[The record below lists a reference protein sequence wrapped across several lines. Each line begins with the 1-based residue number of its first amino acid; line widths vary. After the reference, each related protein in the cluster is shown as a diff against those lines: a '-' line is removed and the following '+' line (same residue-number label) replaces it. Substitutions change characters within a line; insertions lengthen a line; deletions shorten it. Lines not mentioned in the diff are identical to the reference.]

1 VEISMLLRPAV
12 LIPVIVL
19 TTAVAVARDD
29 ATPNASDAPIH
40 IAAEPSSNA
49 QRSACTPDV
58 LHMCRQFIPDINEI
72 VACLKMQRSNLS
84 PACRAV
90 FH

>member
-1 VEISMLLRPAV
+1 MLLRSAV

-19 TTAVAVARDD
+19 TAAVAVARDD
-29 ATPNASDAPIH
+29 ATPNTSDTSIHVATESASDT
-40 IAAEPSSNA
+40 
-49 QRSACTPDV
+49 QRSACTTDV
-58 LHMCRQFIPDINEI
+58 VRLCRQFIPDVNGI
-72 VACLKMQRSNLS
+72 VACLKLQRSSLS

>member
-1 VEISMLLRPAV
+1 MLLRPAV

-19 TTAVAVARDD
+19 TTAVAGARDD
-29 ATPNASDAPIH
+29 ATPNTSDAPIH
-40 IAAEPSSNA
+40 IATESSSDA

-58 LHMCRQFIPDINEI
+58 FRLCRQFIPDIDGI
-72 VACLKMQRSNLS
+72 VACLKLQRSNLS

>member
-1 VEISMLLRPAV
+1 MLLRSAV

-19 TTAVAVARDD
+19 TTAVAAARDD
-29 ATPNASDAPIH
+29 ATPNPSDAPIH
-40 IAAEPSSNA
+40 VATESSSDA

-58 LHMCRQFIPDINEI
+58 FRLCWQVIPDINEI
-72 VACLKMQRSNLS
+72 VACLKLRRSNLS

>member
-1 VEISMLLRPAV
+1 MMLRPAV
-12 LIPVIVL
+12 LIPVIML

-29 ATPNASDAPIH
+29 ATPNTSNAPIH
-40 IAAEPSSNA
+40 IATESSSDA
-49 QRSACTPDV
+49 QRSACTLDV
-58 LHMCRQFIPDINEI
+58 LRLCRQFIPDVNEI
-72 VACLKMQRSNLS
+72 VACLKLQRPNLS

>member
-1 VEISMLLRPAV
+1 VEIAMLLRPKV
-12 LIPVIVL
+12 LIPVLVL
-19 TTAVAVARDD
+19 TTAVADARDD
-29 ATPNASDAPIH
+29 VTPNTSDAQIH
-40 IAAEPSSNA
+40 LATESSSDA

-58 LHMCRQFIPDINEI
+58 LRLCRQFIPDISGI
-72 VACLKMQRSNLS
+72 VACLKLQRSNLS